1 MAQDARRDEEDGGVM
16 STLRRI
22 GIKIPN
28 LEVKGNKAAVKPK
41 RYDVSTEAK
50 IKHKPQKVKFKRGGK

>member
-1 MAQDARRDEEDGGVM
+1 M
-16 STLRRI
+16 STLRII

>member
-1 MAQDARRDEEDGGVM
+1 M

-50 IKHKPQKVKFKRGGK
+50 RKYSPKTKIRRISKESAS

>member
-1 MAQDARRDEEDGGVM
+1 MT
-16 STLRRI
+16 TLRRI

-41 RYDVSTEAK
+41 RYDVSTELK
-50 IKHKPQKVKFKRGGK
+50 RKNSTKVKFKRGGK